1 MKKIQLFIA
10 LVLLA
15 TSVLAQRNPVIVSPE
30 VGSGN
35 SVTFRFSAINAK
47 EVLLEAQFLKD
58 KLPMQKD

>member
-30 VGSGN
+30 LGPGN
-35 SVTFRFSAINAK
+35 SVTSVF
-47 EVLLEAQFLKD
+47 Q
-58 KLPMQKD
+58 QKMPKKYCSKRSF

>member
-30 VGSGN
+30 LGAGN
-35 SVTFRFSAINAK
+35 SVTFRFSAKNAK
-47 EVLLEAQFLKD
+47 EVMLEAQFL
-58 KLPMQKD
+58 